1 NDEPLRGLAL
11 ALEWD
16 GSAALQFDF
25 NTTGCT
31 DRINNIDWLCTRGNH
46 VNGVNP
52 DTFLF
57 YSWQSNPY
65 EVPPLSPGRD
75 ALVTVGFVPQSAG
88 TATFRLVSWMNGS
101 ESMLVTEDRAAILPV
116 FYGGNITVIPY
127 LAGDP
132 NHDGIINTSDVVY
145 LINYLFIGGPQPIP
159 LESGDATCE
168 GDVNVSDVIY
178 LINYLFIGGPP
189 PSC

>member
-1 NDEPLRGLAL
+1 VL
-11 ALEWD
+11 
-16 GSAALQFDF
+16 
-25 NTTGCT
+25 
-31 DRINNIDWLCTRGNH
+31 
-46 VNGVNP
+46 
-52 DTFLF
+52 
-57 YSWQSNPY
+57 
-65 EVPPLSPGRD
+65 
-75 ALVTVGFVPQSAG
+75 
-88 TATFRLVSWMNGS
+88 
-101 ESMLVTEDRAAILPV
+101 
-116 FYGGNITVIPY
+116 PY

-145 LINYLFIGGPQPIP
+145 LINYLFIDGPQPIP